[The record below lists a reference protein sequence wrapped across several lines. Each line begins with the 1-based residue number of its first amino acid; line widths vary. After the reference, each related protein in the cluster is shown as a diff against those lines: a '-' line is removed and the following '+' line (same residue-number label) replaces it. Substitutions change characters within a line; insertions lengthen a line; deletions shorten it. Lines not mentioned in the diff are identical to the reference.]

1 MTQKSLFILSAFLA
15 LAMLINIASFA
26 SAEII
31 WSLPT
36 EVEFQVVNSTMPP
49 TLQMHIIKPEANKVY
64 YTRSIPLIVETNIPA
79 TCSYSLDNAPSG
91 SLGTKNYFSR
101 ILNVLYGKHK
111 ISVTCTAGNQTV
123 TKSVNFTSK
132 KKCESKPNIE
142 EETDDEIE
150 DQFHNPVYGEWTC
163 INNRFQRWNIIEGI
177 EELEYGGVCGLE
189 LPASGKT
196 SGFQFSFWY
205 ALLFMLIFLIV
216 LLLVLIIAIAARL
229 SQRRQRQRRK

>member
-79 TCSYSLDNAPSG
+79 TCSYSLDNAPSV

-163 INNRFQRWNIIEGI
+163 INNRLQRTNIVQGM
-177 EELEYGGVCGLE
+177 EEIEYGGLCGVLLNE
-189 LPASGKT
+189 GKQ
-196 SGFQFSFWY
+196 SNNS
-205 ALLFMLIFLIV
+205 LFLISLIFII
-216 LLLVLIIAIAARL
+216 LIIIAL
-229 SQRRQRQRRK
+229 ILIILVFLKRK